1 MDHVDLERYRGKR
14 VCVAVSGGADS
25 VCLLHLFRASSAGL
39 GITLSAL
46 TCEHGIRGGDSLRDL
61 QFVQTLCKEWEIP
74 LTVFRADV
82 PARAR
87 EHKSGIEEEGR
98 RFRYACFREILD
110 AGQADFVATAHQK
123 DDFAE
128 TVLFRLARGT
138 SLAGLAA
145 ICEGNGIVRPLLNVT
160 RAEIEEYV
168 AENGLP
174 FVTDE
179 SNSDSRY
186 ARNALRHNVLPALEE
201 AVSGASAHLVEFALR
216 AREDEDYLQAL
227 AAKETAFDGGGYR
240 VSLSLPMPIFSRACL
255 FAMRALGCK
264 RDYTSRNVQ
273 DVARLKEL
281 QSGRQICLPE
291 DLIAVR
297 EGDTVY
303 LYRPDFAGLAPMPF
317 GTGKFVS
324 CGREYE
330 VTFEKSA
337 NALRADF
344 GAFPEGCEI
353 RTRREGDEFTP
364 FGGGRQSLKEY
375 LTKKKIP
382 ARVGKTLPL
391 IACGREVLAVFG
403 TGISEKVKITED
415 TGRVVYLIIR

>member
-25 VCLLHLFRASSAGL
+25 VCLLHLFRVSCAEL

-61 QFVQTLCKEWEIP
+61 QFVQSLCEEWGVP

-98 RFRYACFREILD
+98 RFRYACFREILE
-110 AGQADFVATAHQK
+110 AGKADFVATAHHK

-138 SLAGLAA
+138 SPAGLAA
-145 ICEGNGIVRPLLNVT
+145 ICEGNGIVRPLLSVT
-160 RAEIEEYV
+160 RAEIEEY
-168 AENGLP
+168 AKRNGLS
-174 FVTDE
+174 FVTDD
-179 SNSDSRY
+179 SNFDSRY
-186 ARNALRHNVLPALEE
+186 ARNAIRLNVLPALEE
-201 AVSGASAHLVEFALR
+201 AVKGASAHLVEFALR
-216 AREDEDYLQAL
+216 ARGDEDYLQSQ
-227 AAKETAFDGGGYR
+227 AAKETVRDGEGYR
-240 VSLSLPMPIFSRACL
+240 VPLSLPMPIFSRACL
-255 FAMRALGCK
+255 FAMRALGCEH
-264 RDYTSRNVQ
+264 DYTSRNVREI
-273 DVARLKEL
+273 ARLKEL
-281 QSGRQICLPE
+281 QSGRRICLPE
-291 DLIAVR
+291 EIKAVR

-303 LYRPDFAGLAPMPF
+303 FYRPDPCEFAPMPF
-317 GTGKFVS
+317 GERKFVC

-330 VTFEKSA
+330 VSFEKSA

-344 GAFPEGCEI
+344 SAFPEDCEI

-403 TGISEKVKITED
+403 TEISESVRITEN
-415 TGRVVYLIIR
+415 TGRVVYLITR